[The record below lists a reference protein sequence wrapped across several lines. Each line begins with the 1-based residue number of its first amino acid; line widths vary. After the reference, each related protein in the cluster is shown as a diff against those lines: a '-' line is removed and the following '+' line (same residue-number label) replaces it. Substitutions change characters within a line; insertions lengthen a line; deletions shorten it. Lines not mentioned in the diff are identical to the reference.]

1 METDSVLAIVGLALA
16 IIELYVPKLSSS
28 IETFMNALV
37 KPLLI
42 SAKEVKNTP
51 ARLQLILNNLT
62 SKTLPG
68 LLFVGLPALLILIA
82 LTSYLEQETP
92 QFIFVI
98 LGIVIFITLI
108 PLALSLAY
116 FLFGGYLVNIF
127 TALAFFIASPA
138 WLIKMMNIIGN
149 GKGVSGIGL
158 ALACYGVIALI
169 PWQ

>member
-1 METDSVLAIVGLALA
+1 MFALITILVIIVC
-16 IIELYVPKLSSS
+16 I
-28 IETFMNALV
+28 
-37 KPLLI
+37 
-42 SAKEVKNTP
+42 
-51 ARLQLILNNLT
+51 
-62 SKTLPG
+62 
-68 LLFVGLPALLILIA
+68 LLILIV

-138 WLIKMMNIIGN
+138 WLIKMMNIIFR
-149 GKGVSGIGL
+149 ILQYHL
-158 ALACYGVIALI
+158 ALLAIIERC
-169 PWQ
+169 

>member
-1 METDSVLAIVGLALA
+1 MGTDSILAIVGLALA

-28 IETFMNALV
+28 IEGFMNALV
-37 KPLLI
+37 KPLLTG
-42 SAKEVKNTP
+42 AKEVKNTP
-51 ARLQLILNNLT
+51 ARLQIFLNKLT

-68 LLFVGLPALLILIA
+68 LLFVGLPALLILTA
-82 LTSYLEQETP
+82 LTFFMEQETP
-92 QFIFVI
+92 LFISVI
-98 LGIVIFITLI
+98 LTTVILITLI

-116 FLFGGYLVNIF
+116 LIFGGHLINIF

-158 ALACYGVIALI
+158 ALACYGVLSLI
-169 PWQ
+169 P